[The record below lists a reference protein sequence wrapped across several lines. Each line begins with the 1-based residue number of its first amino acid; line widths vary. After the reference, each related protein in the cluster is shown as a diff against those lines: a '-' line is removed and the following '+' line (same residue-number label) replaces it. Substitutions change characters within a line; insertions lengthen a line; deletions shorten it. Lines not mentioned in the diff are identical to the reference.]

1 VELLNKKGGITEMRK
16 IRIYWS
22 DEDLQLD
29 PWDAPDVMDD
39 VVAEIQAQDIEI
51 GEWDDGDNIGISWS
65 VEVSDIPET
74 LSRNFEEIEE

>member
-1 VELLNKKGGITEMRK
+1 MRK